1 MIKNIYDLHP
11 SEADATNPMVWQCS
25 EELTK
30 TKINKY
36 IMLSSRSTE
45 QQGIGESEDGRSAE
59 AAMMIRENASTPC
72 LFVCF

>member
-1 MIKNIYDLHP
+1 
-11 SEADATNPMVWQCS
+11 
-25 EELTK
+25 
-30 TKINKY
+30 
-36 IMLSSRSTE
+36 MLSSRSTE